1 MDPTGGATPV
11 EVASIN
17 KFTIDFGRDNED
29 VTCFGDVNK
38 VYVLG
43 LPNVEGDIEGVW
55 DETTSPEFL
64 RIALGDVPVTLK
76 LIPSTNAPTY
86 FFTGQAYL
94 STALDCPADGAVT
107 LSGSFVQKHKDD
119 ILHLVRHLGAQEQE
133 EHPLHRLMNIAEHPE
148 SVVITTTD
156 IHLPHRI
163 GHALHDSFQ
172 GELDYH
178 YEEET
183 YFIRVD
189 WKREK

>member
-1 MDPTGGATPV
+1 MNEARSTGVAQRRDRLIHEHIHDTYKSRGKLPEPTVCPQCRA
-11 EVASIN
+11 IYHQ
-17 KFTIDFGRDNED
+17 GRWQWAESWP
-29 VTCFGDVNK
+29 CQSHEE
-38 VYVLG
+38 L
-43 LPNVEGDIEGVW
+43 
-55 DETTSPEFL
+55 
-64 RIALGDVPVTLK
+64 
-76 LIPSTNAPTY
+76 
-86 FFTGQAYL
+86 
-94 STALDCPADGAVT
+94 CPACHRIKDHYPAGIVT